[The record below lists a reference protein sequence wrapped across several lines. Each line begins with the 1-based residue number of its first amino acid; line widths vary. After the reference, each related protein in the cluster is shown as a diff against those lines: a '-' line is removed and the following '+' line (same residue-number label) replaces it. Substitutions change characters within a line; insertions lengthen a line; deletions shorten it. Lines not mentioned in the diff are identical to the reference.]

1 MSPRQ
6 GGQQVLLRI
15 ALLIKKYHGRDRKWS
30 IKGNFTQMYTKEK
43 HFCIEMKDG
52 DKQDSF
58 SAGKTA
64 YQMNHLGTTD
74 ISTISPNLSREF
86 TFQGNYL
93 VKVLS
98 FSRKMLDTTSG
109 TKGRPVKNAVIGHLT
124 QAGQH
129 PFYSGYSDKDCELW
143 VWNRSLLLL
152 VTVMR
157 MLWKVTKE
165 NKKWKTHK
173 QRQLYEL
180 ALISKSGANVDW
192 SAIGRLMQWGVIS

>member
-64 YQMNHLGTTD
+64 YQMNHLGTTA
-74 ISTISPNLSREF
+74 ISTINPNLSRELACE
-86 TFQGNYL
+86 GSYLHKNYYL
-93 VKVLS
+93 LS
-98 FSRKMLDTTSG
+98 ADRKMLDSTSG
-109 TKGRPVKNAVIGHLT
+109 TKRRPVKKRSHRASHLSWPT
-124 QAGQH
+124 
-129 PFYSGYSDKDCELW
+129 SIL
-143 VWNRSLLLL
+143 
-152 VTVMR
+152 
-157 MLWKVTKE
+157 
-165 NKKWKTHK
+165 
-173 QRQLYEL
+173 
-180 ALISKSGANVDW
+180 
-192 SAIGRLMQWGVIS
+192 QWIFR